1 METKLARISQLS
13 KENPDMVFTSLG
25 HLINKEMLENCHVQM
40 DGTKAVGIDGVTK
53 EEYGRNLEE
62 NLEALIESL
71 KKKSYKPKPARLV
84 EIPKDNGKMRPL
96 SIYCYEDKLVQEA
109 LRRILE
115 AVFEPMFYDEM
126 MGFRPN
132 RGCHKAIRKLNIM
145 LERKPTN
152 YVLDADIKGFFQH
165 LDHEWIVR
173 FIESRIKDPNIIRLV
188 RRMLKAGIMNNYE
201 FEADKPSEKSCLK
214 CNKCVK
220 YCPGNAIL
228 GNFEIDPRKCLS
240 YITQKKEELSES
252 EIQLLKENGK
262 VFGCDICQDVCP
274 HNKDIQTTK
283 ICEFNNEL
291 ITKINQEEIDEIS
304 NKEFKRRYKNRAFSW
319 RGRKII
325 KRNLDII
332 SDKNKMDF

>member
-1 METKLARISQLS
+1 MKKEELKDFCKSIGIDCVGIAGVGPYYDLEKIIKQRLFNGYTTGMEEPIIEKRVNPKETMENVKSIIVCAFPYYIGNFNESNLS
-13 KENPDMVFTSLG
+13 KYCYGEDYHIVVKDMLQQICN
-25 HLINKEMLENCHVQM
+25 HLLDN
-40 DGTKAVGIDGVTK
+40 IDNF
-53 EEYGRNLEE
+53 EYKIF
-62 NLEALIESL
+62 A
-71 KKKSYKPKPARLV
+71 
-84 EIPKDNGKMRPL
+84 DNGPL
-96 SIYCYEDKLVQEA
+96 VDRYLAYLSGIGYFG
-109 LRRILE
+109 I
-115 AVFEPMFYDEM
+115 
-126 MGFRPN
+126 N
-132 RGCHKAIRKLNIM
+132 N
-145 LERKPTN
+145 
-152 YVLDADIKGFFQH
+152 
-165 LDHEWIVR
+165 
-173 FIESRIKDPNIIRLV
+173 NIITDKYGSYIFIAYV
-188 RRMLKAGIMNNYE
+188 VNNYE
-201 FEADKPSEKSCLK
+201 FEPDKPSEKSCLK

-332 SDKNKMDF
+332 SYKNKMDF